1 MPNPSRKSVALFQ
14 GKTTMQEIKEIT
26 QLLDEG
32 ELDMWEGAKRL
43 LDLNV
48 PPKTIANTIGIHN
61 WLWIKAIME
70 RVNQ

>member
-1 MPNPSRKSVALFQ
+1 
-14 GKTTMQEIKEIT
+14 MQEIKEIT

-48 PPKTIANTIGIHN
+48 PPKTIANTIGTHN

-70 RVNQ
+70 RANR